1 MCNSQKD
8 NEIVQTLSQNIS
20 QKVVNTL
27 LKWFKEDATENLI
40 DTAAFGIGQIS
51 GSEDLQDKVGDFIA
65 KEPLTKDG
73 MGAKL
78 NSILNWTTPHG
89 QATKLLIGDNT
100 EENSVLGDKADGLTQ
115 SAAHLAGSKALSMV
129 GIPAEL
135 TMGVNAFGSEIEN
148 AYKNGAS
155 HAEALVSGAVAVC
168 AEILF
173 EKLSGGIKFGGKTL
187 DEGATKALSR
197 NLSNRI
203 IRSILKWTG
212 NTLLEGG
219 EGYLTDATTNV
230 VRKLTYADDKTWK
243 EIFWSEEALD
253 SFIGEMIIGGGF
265 SGYDAVNSHVN
276 GRDYAAGLTA
286 NEEKL
291 VRQEYEKH
299 IAEAMEKGQKLSA
312 ADKNKIW
319 EAAVEEILG
328 NQAAI
333 SEIGKSGWDG
343 RVAVE
348 PATGPKVTVGGKTY
362 ELIGYDKDGAKVYQD
377 AEVVKEQNVSTKG
390 ESGTYAVD
398 KNAEELLEN
407 PEKDSTITSKLT
419 VADVKTVQ
427 DYMSAQSYMINGKL
441 RTEMPLTEEEM
452 ALVSRFNE
460 TLDKMPVYRGD
471 LQRSLFFEDAAD
483 VQEFLIDYTPGE
495 TIKYSEFISTTKGIN
510 QYNPDGQVQILI
522 RDSQNGRDISSI
534 NDSEQ
539 EVVYK
544 TDSEF
549 VVINVIERNGKYY
562 IILEESNYE

>member
-1 MCNSQKD
+1 M
-8 NEIVQTLSQNIS
+8 I
-20 QKVVNTL
+20 
-27 LKWFKEDATENLI
+27 
-40 DTAAFGIGQIS
+40 
-51 GSEDLQDKVGDFIA
+51 
-65 KEPLTKDG
+65 
-73 MGAKL
+73 
-78 NSILNWTTPHG
+78 
-89 QATKLLIGDNT
+89 
-100 EENSVLGDKADGLTQ
+100 
-115 SAAHLAGSKALSMV
+115 
-129 GIPAEL
+129 
-135 TMGVNAFGSEIEN
+135 
-148 AYKNGAS
+148 
-155 HAEALVSGAVAVC
+155 SGAVAVG

-212 NTLLEGG
+212 NALLEGG

-348 PATGPKVTVGGKTY
+348 PVTGPKVTVGGKTY
-362 ELIGYDKDGAKVYQD
+362 ELIGYDKDVAKVYQD
-377 AEVVKEQNVSTKG
+377 AEVLKEQAEA
-390 ESGTYAVD
+390 ESKQMEESESASQ
-398 KNAEELLEN
+398 AEETELEGG
-407 PEKDSTITSKLT
+407 PKAEVKDERKAIEKTEDGDIIT
-419 VADVKTVQ
+419 
-427 DYMSAQSYMINGKL
+427 
-441 RTEMPLTEEEM
+441 
-452 ALVSRFNE
+452 
-460 TLDKMPVYRGD
+460 
-471 LQRSLFFEDAAD
+471 
-483 VQEFLIDYTPGE
+483 
-495 TIKYSEFISTTKGIN
+495 TTKGIGIQFFAN
-510 QYNPDGQVQILI
+510 KGIQRQSNRELRKSMDSWKSRLDEHAEWVNNPQLHDQYWDEKTPQHKAGLI
-522 RDSQNGRDISSI
+522 KHWQHEIDNFKNNLKEAEDELRKRG
-534 NDSEQ
+534 E
-539 EVVYK
+539 K
-544 TDSEF
+544 
-549 VVINVIERNGKYY
+549 
-562 IILEESNYE
+562 